1 MKHSKDPA
9 SAFQQHCADD
19 RGGDTLYLPNWSTE
33 DWRRLFGHAQS
44 VSISSGDVLIRH
56 GERERALYFVI
67 SGALEVTGRTTGSD
81 ALGRL
86 FREQPGSV
94 LGEIALFDGLPRT
107 ATVWATEPTVL
118 LRLDFDQ
125 MQGFITEF
133 PKLGTDLLF
142 ALGRVLA
149 FRLRR
154 SSERDLHNR

>member
-1 MKHSKDPA
+1 MDPA
-9 SAFQQHCADD
+9 SAFQQHCAAD

-33 DWRRLFGHAQS
+33 DWRRLFGHAQP
-44 VSISSGDVLIRH
+44 VNVSSGDVLIRH

-67 SGALEVTGRTTGSD
+67 SGALEVTGRTSSSD

-107 ATVWATEPTVL
+107 ATVWATEPTLL
-118 LRLDFDQ
+118 LRLDYDHLQ
-125 MQGFITEF
+125 DFITEF
-133 PKLGTDLLF
+133 PPLGNDLLF

-154 SSERDLHNR
+154 SADRNER